1 MPLPQV
7 HDMNLDKYNIKIRMK
22 VNPCY
27 YYLKKKKII
36 YTNKQT
42 IIIYQHGTQCKHK
55 NI

>member
-27 YYLKKKKII
+27 YYLKKKKNYIH
-36 YTNKQT
+36 KQT
-42 IIIYQHGTQCKHK
+42 NYY
-55 NI
+55 NILAWNTM